1 MVFKYLGIL
10 IMEMGK
16 WGGNIRTKCALADHF
31 GEEAGGFQFTSQYA
45 LPEEMSFLR

>member
-10 IMEMGK
+10 IMEMGRC
-16 WGGNIRTKCALADHF
+16 GNISTKCALADHF

-45 LPEEMSFLR
+45 LPEEISFLR